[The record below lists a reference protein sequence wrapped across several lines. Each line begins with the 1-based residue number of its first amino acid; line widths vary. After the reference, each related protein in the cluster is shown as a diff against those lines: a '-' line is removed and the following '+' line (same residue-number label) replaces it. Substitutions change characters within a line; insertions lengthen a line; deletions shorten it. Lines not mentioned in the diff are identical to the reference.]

1 MILEVRPIQE
11 QVVQLHIVEAARAPG
26 VELSLDLLTHPRHRR
41 ARHPGLLAQG
51 FDQSGL
57 DIAGGQPAH
66 EPSDHQRFQ
75 RVGLSHPST
84 EQLRGEPLGR
94 AAQLRPLHGH
104 RPGGGLDRGRAVPIA
119 HSRSGVLAGSAA
131 FVAFAAQKR
140 RHLAL
145 DRGLQQQLGSQLG
158 DPLQGYGQI
167 GAASEHLVDLCVQP
181 LARRYPLR
189 HGRGLLPLV
198 A

>member
-1 MILEVRPIQE
+1 MSRVDSPRTNPAITSASSALVLVTPVPNSPEANRS
-11 QVVQLHIVEAARAPG
+11 VVAR
-26 VELSLDLLTHPRHRR
+26 S
-41 ARHPGLLAQG
+41 
-51 FDQSGL
+51 F
-57 DIAGGQPAH
+57 
-66 EPSDHQRFQ
+66 
-75 RVGLSHPST
+75 
-84 EQLRGEPLGR
+84 GR
-94 AAQLRPLHGH
+94 CTVTG
-104 RPGGGLDRGRAVPIA
+104 PGGCLDRGRAVPVA

-131 FVAFAAQKR
+131 FIAFAAQKR